1 MTRGK
6 GGGEAGGAGRV
17 ISTTFH
23 LYTKEGD
30 GVSWETGTNTHTLSA
45 LYIKETTNENL
56 LQSTGTSAQRP
67 VVTRMGRRS
76 EGKGYMRVD
85 GKEVRGEGVY
95 VRGWKGS
102 RRGRDICAWMGRR
115 SEGKGY
121 MRVAPASASGLP
133 KPRSAS
139 VIHRKGSQ
147 NSEKWLYSQ
156 GCLIT
161 AKTHQ
166 LKSTNSRGTGA
177 KSRKAGNQGRQ
188 LCVPS

>member
-1 MTRGK
+1 MD
-6 GGGEAGGAGRV
+6 
-17 ISTTFH
+17 
-23 LYTKEGD
+23 TKEGD

-95 VRGWKGS
+95 VRGWKGR

-121 MRVAPASASGLP
+121 MRVDGKGCMRVRLVHLSAETNTTWQ
-133 KPRSAS
+133 RSHTQKS
-139 VIHRKGSQ
+139 I
-147 NSEKWLYSQ
+147 
-156 GCLIT
+156 LIV
-161 AKTHQ
+161 
-166 LKSTNSRGTGA
+166 LM
-177 KSRKAGNQGRQ
+177 
-188 LCVPS
+188 

>member
-1 MTRGK
+1 MD
-6 GGGEAGGAGRV
+6 
-17 ISTTFH
+17 
-23 LYTKEGD
+23 TKEGD

-56 LQSTGTSAQRP
+56 LQSTGTSAQRS

-121 MRVAPASASGLP
+121 MRVDGVYARGWEGVYARAAGSLLCRNEHNVATQPHTR
-133 KPRSAS
+133 K
-139 VIHRKGSQ
+139 IHF
-147 NSEKWLYSQ
+147 NSF
-156 GCLIT
+156 
-161 AKTHQ
+161 
-166 LKSTNSRGTGA
+166 NV
-177 KSRKAGNQGRQ
+177 N
-188 LCVPS
+188 